1 MSEIHVAAEAAS
13 SAAGERD
20 NQKMSEIAEEAA
32 SSAAGERDSRFV
44 GKCIVITGA
53 GGNFGR
59 AGCLY
64 FAQRGAKVAAVD
76 KNFEALAETVKFVR
90 SELNLSDE
98 YVNECINGFECDV
111 TSSES
116 VDVAV
121 NDIVTAFASIDLL
134 WNNAGY
140 QGAIKPTLEY
150 DVADFALVMSVNVTG
165 MFAMMQAV
173 AKQMA
178 KAYEEKKKKDDSSEQ
193 SSSHPYAIVNTASV
207 AGMRGTP
214 AMVAY
219 SSSKAAVLAMT
230 VSSAKDLAPHG
241 IRVNAVSPALIG
253 PGYMWERQNTLHAT
267 SGSPYFATDPEKV
280 AQGKINSVP
289 MKRLGTTDEVVK
301 AVAYLLSDD
310 SSYTTAFNLVV
321 DGGMSGGL
329 R

>member
-1 MSEIHVAAEAAS
+1 MTDPTPSSSAS
-13 SAAGERD
+13 SPLP
-20 NQKMSEIAEEAA
+20 A
-32 SSAAGERDSRFV
+32 SSDTRFV
-44 GKCIVITGA
+44 GKTIVITGA
-53 GGNFGR
+53 GGTFGR
-59 AGCLY
+59 SGCLY

-76 KNFEALAETVKFVR
+76 KNFDALAETVKYVR
-90 SELNLSDE
+90 QELKTSDE
-98 YVNECINGFECDV
+98 YVNKCINGFECDV

-116 VDVAV
+116 VDAAV
-121 NDIVTAFASIDLL
+121 NDVVAAFGGIDLL

-140 QGAIKPTLEY
+140 QGEIKPTLEY
-150 DVADFALVMSVNVTG
+150 SVNDFALVMAVNVTG
-165 MFAMMQAV
+165 MFTMLQAV

-178 KAYEEKKKKDDSSEQ
+178 KSSEDNNKKKNEKEEGESTKPV
-193 SSSHPYAIVNTASV
+193 SHPYAIVNTASV

-253 PGYMWERQNTLHAT
+253 PGFMWTRQNELHST
-267 SGSPYFATDPEKV
+267 SGSPYFATDPAKV
-280 AQGKINSVP
+280 AEGKINSVP
-289 MKRLGTTDEVVK
+289 MKRLGTTQEVVK
-301 AVAYLLSDD
+301 SVAFLLSDE